1 MSGAKRIHSSVSIN
15 SLINWYSV
23 KYFLFFLF
31 FFFSSCT
38 SEKSKKETLSL
49 DNNYAEYQL
58 LNLTNHDIRAKL
70 MIPDETADIGASLQR
85 EVFHEEGDFIWRI
98 TAGPNFYVEI
108 EDWGDYKGIIANKK
122 KELKKNKHFTVRFLI
137 DDRNLIFYER
147 TLVVKGNKNAPKSV
161 GTPHTSFH
169 VCGEYVLD
177 GVTYELRTKP
187 QGYRRNQ
194 RYYAE
199 VVAKS
204 IRSFKALK

>member
-1 MSGAKRIHSSVSIN
+1 MGCAKRTYSRVSIS
-15 SLINWYSV
+15 SLINCYSAKLLPV
-23 KYFLFFLF
+23 FLLV
-31 FFFSSCT
+31 FFSSCT
-38 SEKSKKETLSL
+38 SKKTDEETLRLNDDYS
-49 DNNYAEYQL
+49 EYQPM
-58 LNLTNHDIRAKL
+58 NLMSHDIRARL
-70 MIPDETADIGASLQR
+70 MVPDETADIGASFQR

-122 KELKKNKHFTVRFLI
+122 EELKKNKHFNVRFLI
-137 DDRNLIFYER
+137 DEQNLIFYER
-147 TLVVKGNKNAPKSV
+147 TLVVKGTKNAPKTV